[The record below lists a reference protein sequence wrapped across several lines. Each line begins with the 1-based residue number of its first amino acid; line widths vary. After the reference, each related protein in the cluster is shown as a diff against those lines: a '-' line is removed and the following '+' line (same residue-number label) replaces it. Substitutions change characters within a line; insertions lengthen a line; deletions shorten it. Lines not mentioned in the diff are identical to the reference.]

1 MTLAIII
8 SVAVIAFFV
17 ITRGKAP
24 KRPNKRGG
32 DIEVPKDDG
41 RYKPD
46 DKESGEEVENPPKPR
61 EPQIK

>member
-1 MTLAIII
+1 MILAVII

-17 ITRGKAP
+17 ITKVRAP

-32 DIEVPKDDG
+32 DIEIPKDDG

-46 DKESGEEVENPPKPR
+46 DKESGE
-61 EPQIK
+61 PQIK